1 MSRLTK
7 LVTVLL
13 IFVFSISI
21 ITATASAVDWDG
33 DGIDDDIVVTDPPV
47 PVVTDPI
54 YVEPTYATEYVPETE
69 PTYYEPETEPYYEP
83 ETEPIVTEP
92 YYDDWYDDSNDDQ
105 QSSDLYVGGG
115 QTYIPPQ
122 STAPSAS
129 LYDANPNMDDSV
141 LSSNDWKDIS
151 SSLKNA
157 SNDGNDSDDF
167 SFIKNN
173 DSTSDNGEWMLYGGI
188 ICLLLSAA
196 GIAYVIYSTVSKKNK
211 LSKGA
216 NNRQYAYAGNARRD
230 VSDKYDDGFQSRV
243 NKKRQIDRS
252 RRFDTADVRLPKS
265 LGNRYKNNGKRY
277 K

>member
-13 IFVFSISI
+13 IFVLAISI
-21 ITATASAVDWDG
+21 ITATAFAVDLDG

-47 PVVTDPI
+47 PVETTI
-54 YVEPTYATEYVPETE
+54 YVEPTYATEYVPATE
-69 PTYYEPETEPYYEP
+69 PTYHEPETEPYYEP

-129 LYDANPNMDDSV
+129 LYDANTNMDDSV

-216 NNRQYAYAGNARRD
+216 NNRQYAYAGNARRGT
-230 VSDKYDDGFQSRV
+230 SDKYDDGYQSSV

-265 LGNRYKNNGKRY
+265 SGNRYKNNGKRY

>member
-13 IFVFSISI
+13 IFVLAISI
-21 ITATASAVDWDG
+21 ITATAFAVDLDG
-33 DGIDDDIVVTDPPV
+33 GGIDDDIVVTDPPV
-47 PVVTDPI
+47 PVETTI
-54 YVEPTYATEYVPETE
+54 YVEPTYATEYVPATE

-129 LYDANPNMDDSV
+129 LYDANTNMDDSV

-216 NNRQYAYAGNARRD
+216 NNRQYAYAGNARRGT
-230 VSDKYDDGFQSRV
+230 SDKYDDGYQSSV

-265 LGNRYKNNGKRY
+265 SGNRYKNNGKRY

>member
-13 IFVFSISI
+13 IFVLAISI
-21 ITATASAVDWDG
+21 ITATAFAVDLDG
-33 DGIDDDIVVTDPPV
+33 GGIDDDIVVTDPPV
-47 PVVTDPI
+47 PVETTI
-54 YVEPTYATEYVPETE
+54 YVEPTYATEYVPATE

-129 LYDANPNMDDSV
+129 LYDANTNMDDSV

-216 NNRQYAYAGNARRD
+216 NNRQYAYAGNARRGT
-230 VSDKYDDGFQSRV
+230 SDKYDDGYQSSV

-265 LGNRYKNNGKRY
+265 TGNRYKNNGKRY

>member
-13 IFVFSISI
+13 IFVLTISI
-21 ITATASAVDWDG
+21 ITATVFAVDLDG
-33 DGIDDDIVVTDPPV
+33 NGIDDDIVVTDPPAQIETTV
-47 PVVTDPI
+47 
-54 YVEPTYATEYVPETE
+54 YVEPTYVTEYVPETE
-69 PTYYEPETEPYYEP
+69 PTYYEPETDPYYEP
-83 ETEPIVTEP
+83 EPEPIVTEP

-122 STAPSAS
+122 STAPSAA

-157 SNDGNDSDDF
+157 NNDGNDSDDF

-196 GIAYVIYSTVSKKNK
+196 GIAYVVYSTVSKKNK

-216 NNRQYAYAGNARRD
+216 NNRQYAYAGNARRST
-230 VSDKYDDGFQSRV
+230 SDKYGDGFQSSV

-265 LGNRYKNNGKRY
+265 SGTRYKNNGKRY